1 MYFRS
6 SHLLSAAVV
15 LSVGLISQTDPPGLT
30 AHDPSGIESLEAAHQ
45 KARCYLDQIEVTK
58 DRDADQN
65 LRGVTLAELTERY
78 KSARSRLDVLLAS
91 ITPPDDPDDRRAFET
106 IKRSWEDEPAHETA
120 GDEGRLAALTNEVY
134 RRFGE
139 AAQHVEFDG
148 KALDRLTIMGLL
160 PRTENPRTRK
170 ALFMSMRGIWNSVN
184 GDPGSVDS
192 PYRRL
197 VTLRVKEWE
206 KEGTSP
212 FLSKAKEFGIRPALM
227 ESWLISILAKWKS
240 IAADPELEPWDF
252 AYAAGKA
259 SRILSPRIPRANLE
273 PLKDSYFRQLG
284 ASPAPLGVHFDLE
297 PRPGKDPVSFTTFG
311 RRNRFEN
318 DKWIQGEFWV
328 FTSYRTGGLDNLSE
342 LLHETGHGIHLAGIR
357 TRPAFEDWPDSDTF
371 TEALADLA
379 ALEVYEPGWQKRYL
393 GASVPL
399 PDSLRA
405 KYSSIVMDV
414 AWALFEMRL
423 HQQPRLNPDEVWTEI
438 THHYLG
444 IRPHPE
450 ISWWAVRGQ
459 LVDSPGYMMNY
470 ALGAILAA
478 ELRAR
483 TVELRR
489 RAISEDDSTWY
500 PWVAERLF
508 RFGLEKP
515 SHVVIE
521 EFLGRP
527 PSPRA
532 LLEDMSRAKQE
543 GDRRW
548 SDGSKVVL
556 FRRGPGNNGRGDR
569 LGAVREGEDR

>member
-1 MYFRS
+1 MYFRI
-6 SHLLSAAVV
+6 SHLLSAAVA
-15 LSVGLISQTDPPGLT
+15 LSIGLISLTDHPSLT
-30 AHDPSGIESLEAAHQ
+30 AHAPSGIGSLEAAHQ
-45 KARCYLDQIEVTK
+45 KARCYLDQVEVTK
-58 DRDADQN
+58 YRDADRN
-65 LRGVTLAELTERY
+65 LRGVTLAELTERC

-91 ITPPDDPDDRRAFET
+91 ITPPDDAEDRRAFET
-106 IKRSWEDEPAHETA
+106 IKRSWENQPAQASA
-120 GDEGRLAALTNEVY
+120 GDEGQLAALTSEVY

-148 KALDRLTIMGLL
+148 KVLDRLTIMGLL

-184 GDPGSVDS
+184 GNPGSADS

-212 FLSKAKEFGIRPALM
+212 FPAKAKEFGIDSVLM
-227 ESWLISILAKWKS
+227 ESWLTSILGKWKS
-240 IAADPELEPWDF
+240 IAGGPELEPWDF

-259 SRILSPRIPRANLE
+259 SRVLSPRIPRANLE
-273 PLKDSYFRQLG
+273 PLSDSYFSQLG
-284 ASPAPLGVHFDLE
+284 AAPAPLGVHYDLE

-311 RRNRFEN
+311 RRNRFEH
-318 DKWIQGEFWV
+318 DEWIQGEFWV

-371 TEALADLA
+371 TEALADLVG
-379 ALEVYEPGWQKRYL
+379 LEVYEPAWQKRYL
-393 GASVPL
+393 GTSVPL
-399 PDSLRA
+399 PESLRA
-405 KYSSIVMDV
+405 KYSSVVMDV
-414 AWALFEMRL
+414 AWALFEMRVHRRPQL
-423 HQQPRLNPDEVWTEI
+423 DPDQVWTEI
-438 THHYLG
+438 THTYLE

-478 ELRAR
+478 ALRAR
-483 TVELRR
+483 TAELRGR
-489 RAISEDDSTWY
+489 TISEDDSTWY
-500 PWVAERLF
+500 PWISERLF

-515 SHVVIE
+515 SRVVME

-532 LLEDMSRAKQE
+532 LLEDMSRAK
-543 GDRRW
+543 RVA
-548 SDGSKVVL
+548 GS
-556 FRRGPGNNGRGDR
+556 FRN
-569 LGAVREGEDR
+569 